1 MPGAFDPTYPR
12 GITFANCLAADVQG
26 SPTMTTG
33 FSNEIAYDGSKRYTR
48 LLNCRSIG
56 HTVAIESG
64 FHRLYCRVNGTGTQ
78 SIPNSADTAM
88 NWDTEVEDS
97 MAMHSTSSG
106 TNIITVPIGGFYEV
120 RANISFAS
128 NATGIRKTVIY
139 KNGSSTGLERSL
151 NAVNGAATNVA
162 ISERM
167 SLSAGDQIVI
177 AANQTSGGSLN
188 ADRTASWLSVEIVR
202 EL

>member
-1 MPGAFDPTYPR
+1 
-12 GITFANCLAADVQG
+12 
-26 SPTMTTG
+26 
-33 FSNEIAYDGSKRYTR
+33 
-48 LLNCRSIG
+48 
-56 HTVAIESG
+56 
-64 FHRLYCRVNGTGTQ
+64 
-78 SIPNSADTAM
+78 M

-128 NATGIRKTVIY
+128 NATGIRKAVIY

-188 ADRTASWLSVEIVR
+188 ADRTASWLSVDIVR
-202 EL
+202 EV